1 METKAMYL
9 SSYEER
15 ENVSFYEEGYD
26 GINSRSLS
34 KLNLCDES
42 PANSRRKADN
52 CCAHLN
58 SLSSI
63 KYAIVLLYVLVL
75 LSIVGLFIAVS
86 RSQRSTESLET
97 LVENVTQLNGS
108 FRDLQLSLSQ
118 LSFKRDVMEN
128 IWKLENLYQNHSD
141 TLLLLSLAVQRL
153 EHSVQGLQTQS
164 DEITTSVTELGDVF
178 KGLSDSSNRD
188 TSQLS
193 AELGRT
199 KISLHKQDTLLK
211 ETAGLVGGLKDKL
224 DEVFGTM
231 NAVNRTFTQDV
242 GVHHLKIQDLQIQIT
257 NITEDART
265 IRVTQISME
274 EQLRNELT
282 IINSIMEDLR
292 LKDWEQSVALKNLT
306 LMEGPPGPKGDRGN
320 GGPPGSAGMP
330 GLPGLRGMSGENGLP
345 GGQGL
350 KGDPGQD
357 GLPGIVGTKG
367 SKGERGEKGEKGDRG
382 EKGDTGADETIVR
395 LVNGSSPSEG
405 RVEVHY
411 DKRWGTV
418 CDDGWDKKDG
428 DVVCRMLGFKGAREV
443 HKTARFG
450 QGSGFIWMDDV
461 ACTGTEETIL
471 QCRFAGWGK
480 TNCGHV
486 EDAGVTCNP

>member
-9 SSYEER
+9 SSYEEQ
-15 ENVSFYEEGYD
+15 ENVSFYKEGFD
-26 GINSRSLS
+26 GVNSRSLS
-34 KLNLCDES
+34 KLNLCEE
-42 PANSRRKADN
+42 N
-52 CCAHLN
+52 
-58 SLSSI
+58 
-63 KYAIVLLYVLVL
+63 
-75 LSIVGLFIAVS
+75 AVS
-86 RSQRSTESLET
+86 VLQSSRASVIGSRQLQRSTESLET

-118 LSFKRDVMEN
+118 LSFKRDIMEN

-199 KISLHKQDTLLK
+199 KVSLHKQDTLLK

-224 DEVFGTM
+224 DEVFRTM

-242 GVHHLKIQDLQIQIT
+242 GVHHLKIQDLQIEIT
-257 NITEDART
+257 NITEDARM

-306 LMEGPPGPKGDRGN
+306 LMEGK
-320 GGPPGSAGMP
+320 
-330 GLPGLRGMSGENGLP
+330 
-345 GGQGL
+345 
-350 KGDPGQD
+350 
-357 GLPGIVGTKG
+357 
-367 SKGERGEKGEKGDRG
+367 
-382 EKGDTGADETIVR
+382 
-395 LVNGSSPSEG
+395 
-405 RVEVHY
+405 
-411 DKRWGTV
+411 
-418 CDDGWDKKDG
+418 
-428 DVVCRMLGFKGAREV
+428 
-443 HKTARFG
+443 
-450 QGSGFIWMDDV
+450 
-461 ACTGTEETIL
+461 
-471 QCRFAGWGK
+471 
-480 TNCGHV
+480 
-486 EDAGVTCNP
+486 

>member
-9 SSYEER
+9 SSCEER
-15 ENVSFYEEGYD
+15 ENVSFNEEGFD

-42 PANSRRKADN
+42 PANRRRKTDN

-63 KYAIVLLYVLVL
+63 KYAIVLLYVLVF

-97 LVENVTQLNGS
+97 LAENVTQLNGN

-153 EHSVQGLQTQS
+153 DHSVQGLQTQS

-178 KGLSDSSNRD
+178 KGLTDSSNRD

-193 AELGRT
+193 AELDRT

-265 IRVTQISME
+265 IKVTQISME
-274 EQLRNELT
+274 EQLRNEVT
-282 IINSIMEDLR
+282 IINSVMEDLR

-320 GGPPGSAGMP
+320 GGPPGIAGMP
-330 GLPGLRGMSGENGLP
+330 GLPGLRGMPGENGLP

-357 GLPGIVGTKG
+357 GLPGLVGTKG

>member
-1 METKAMYL
+1 M
-9 SSYEER
+9 
-15 ENVSFYEEGYD
+15 
-26 GINSRSLS
+26 
-34 KLNLCDES
+34 
-42 PANSRRKADN
+42 
-52 CCAHLN
+52 
-58 SLSSI
+58 
-63 KYAIVLLYVLVL
+63 
-75 LSIVGLFIAVS
+75 S
-86 RSQRSTESLET
+86 RSQMSTEGLET
-97 LVENVTQLNGS
+97 LAENVTQLNGG

-141 TLLLLSLAVQRL
+141 TLLLLRLAIQRL
-153 EHSVQGLQTQS
+153 ENSVQSLQTQS

-178 KGLSDSSNRD
+178 KGLTDSSNRD

-224 DEVFGTM
+224 DEVCGTM
-231 NAVNRTFTQDV
+231 NAVNTTLTQDV
-242 GVHHLKIQDLQIQIT
+242 GAHHLKIQDLQIQIT
-257 NITEDART
+257 NITEDAKT

-274 EQLRNELT
+274 EQLRNEVT
-282 IINSIMEDLR
+282 ILNSVMEDLR

-320 GGPPGSAGMP
+320 GGPPGSAGLP
-330 GLPGLRGMSGENGLP
+330 GLPGLRGMPGENGLP

-357 GLPGIVGTKG
+357 GLPGLIGTKG

-382 EKGDTGADETIVR
+382 EKGDQGADETIVR

-428 DVVCRMLGFKGAREV
+428 DVICRMLGFKGAKDV

>member
-1 METKAMYL
+1 
-9 SSYEER
+9 
-15 ENVSFYEEGYD
+15 
-26 GINSRSLS
+26 
-34 KLNLCDES
+34 
-42 PANSRRKADN
+42 
-52 CCAHLN
+52 
-58 SLSSI
+58 
-63 KYAIVLLYVLVL
+63 
-75 LSIVGLFIAVS
+75 
-86 RSQRSTESLET
+86 
-97 LVENVTQLNGS
+97 
-108 FRDLQLSLSQ
+108 
-118 LSFKRDVMEN
+118 MEN

-164 DEITTSVTELGDVF
+164 DEITTSMTELGDVF

-224 DEVFGTM
+224 DEVLRTI

-242 GVHHLKIQDLQIQIT
+242 GVHHLKIQDLQIEIT

-282 IINSIMEDLR
+282 IINSVMEDLR
-292 LKDWEQSVALKNLT
+292 LKDWEHSVVLKNLT
-306 LMEGPPGPKGDRGN
+306 LMEG
-320 GGPPGSAGMP
+320 MP
-330 GLPGLRGMSGENGLP
+330 GENGLP

-450 QGSGFIWMDDV
+450 QGSGFIWMDDI

>member
-1 METKAMYL
+1 MYL

-15 ENVSFYEEGYD
+15 ENVSFYEEGFD
-26 GINSRSLS
+26 GVNSRSLS
-34 KLNLCDES
+34 KLNLCEES
-42 PANSRRKADN
+42 PANRRRKADN

-75 LSIVGLFIAVS
+75 LSIVGLFVAVS

-141 TLLLLSLAVQRL
+141 TLLLLRLAVQKL
-153 EHSVQGLQTQS
+153 EHSIQGLQTQS
-164 DEITTSVTELGDVF
+164 DEITMSVTELGDVYH
-178 KGLSDSSNRD
+178 GLTDSSNRD

-211 ETAGLVGGLKDKL
+211 ETAGLVGGLKVKL
-224 DEVFGTM
+224 DEVCGTM

-257 NITEDART
+257 NITEDAKS

-274 EQLRNELT
+274 EQLRNEVT
-282 IINSIMEDLR
+282 ILNSVMEDLR

-330 GLPGLRGMSGENGLP
+330 GLPGLRGMPGENGLP

-357 GLPGIVGTKG
+357 GLPGPVGTKG

-382 EKGDTGADETIVR
+382 EKGDKGADETIVR

>member
-1 METKAMYL
+1 MENKAMYL

-15 ENVSFYEEGYD
+15 ENVSFYEESFD
-26 GINSRSLS
+26 GVNSRSLS
-34 KLNLCDES
+34 KLNLCEES
-42 PANSRRKADN
+42 HANRRRKADN

-63 KYAIVLLYVLVL
+63 KYAIVLLYVLVF
-75 LSIVGLFIAVS
+75 LSIIGVFVTVS
-86 RSQRSTESLET
+86 RSQMSTEGLET
-97 LVENVTQLNGS
+97 LAENVTQLNGG

-141 TLLLLSLAVQRL
+141 TLLLLRLAIQRL
-153 EHSVQGLQTQS
+153 ENSVQSLQTQS

-178 KGLSDSSNRD
+178 KGLTDSSNRD

-224 DEVFGTM
+224 DEVCGTM
-231 NAVNRTFTQDV
+231 NAVNTTLTQDV
-242 GVHHLKIQDLQIQIT
+242 GAHHLKIQDLQIQIT
-257 NITEDART
+257 NITEDAKT

-274 EQLRNELT
+274 EQLRNEVT
-282 IINSIMEDLR
+282 ILNSVMEDLR

-320 GGPPGSAGMP
+320 GGPPGSAGLP
-330 GLPGLRGMSGENGLP
+330 GLPGLRGMPGENGLP

-357 GLPGIVGTKG
+357 GLPGLIGTKG

-382 EKGDTGADETIVR
+382 EKGDQGADETIVR

-428 DVVCRMLGFKGAREV
+428 DVICRMLGFKGAKDV

>member
-1 METKAMYL
+1 MENKAMYL

-15 ENVSFYEEGYD
+15 ENVSFYEEGFD
-26 GINSRSLS
+26 GVNSRSLS
-34 KLNLCDES
+34 KLNLCEES
-42 PANSRRKADN
+42 PANRRRKADN

-75 LSIVGLFIAVS
+75 LSIVGLFVAVS

-141 TLLLLSLAVQRL
+141 TLLLLRLAVQKL
-153 EHSVQGLQTQS
+153 EHSIQGLQTQS
-164 DEITTSVTELGDVF
+164 DEITTSVTELGDVY
-178 KGLSDSSNRD
+178 KGLTDSSNRD
-188 TSQLS
+188 SSQLS

-211 ETAGLVGGLKDKL
+211 ETAGLVGGLKVKL
-224 DEVFGTM
+224 DEVCGTM

-257 NITEDART
+257 NITEDAKS

-274 EQLRNELT
+274 EQLRNEVT
-282 IINSIMEDLR
+282 ILNSVMEDLR

-306 LMEGPPGPKGDRGN
+306 LLEGPPGPKGDRGN
-320 GGPPGSAGMP
+320 GGPPGSAGVP
-330 GLPGLRGMSGENGLP
+330 GLPGLRGMPGENGLP

-357 GLPGIVGTKG
+357 GLPGPVGTKG

-382 EKGDTGADETIVR
+382 EKGDKGADETIVR

>member
-1 METKAMYL
+1 MENKAMYL

-15 ENVSFYEEGYD
+15 ENVSFYEEGFD
-26 GINSRSLS
+26 GVNSRSLS
-34 KLNLCDES
+34 KLNLCEES
-42 PANSRRKADN
+42 PANRRRKVDN

-75 LSIVGLFIAVS
+75 LSIVGLFVAVS

-141 TLLLLSLAVQRL
+141 TLLLLRLAVQKL
-153 EHSVQGLQTQS
+153 EHSIQGLQTQS
-164 DEITTSVTELGDVF
+164 DEITTSVTELGDVY
-178 KGLSDSSNRD
+178 KGLTDSSNRD

-211 ETAGLVGGLKDKL
+211 ETAGLVGGLKVKL
-224 DEVFGTM
+224 DEVCGTM

-257 NITEDART
+257 NITEDAKSV
-265 IRVTQISME
+265 RVTQISME
-274 EQLRNELT
+274 EQLRNEV
-282 IINSIMEDLR
+282 IILNSVMEDLR

-320 GGPPGSAGMP
+320 GGPPGSAGVP
-330 GLPGLRGMSGENGLP
+330 GLPGLRGMPGENGLP

-357 GLPGIVGTKG
+357 GLPGPVGTKG

-382 EKGDTGADETIVR
+382 EKGDKGADETIVR